1 MRTVLL
7 TFTMTL
13 AACGYDV
20 DSLGK
25 GEVDEFALATGVE
38 VVLDGRLARVTV
50 PFAAPVPDVPEQE
63 FHDEMQGMVS
73 LRLIDARTGA
83 AADVMVGEIVDGD
96 PTAVG
101 EVACTLSEDR
111 REATFAFH
119 NAGGVTLEPGQR
131 YAAQFSIATNDYVAR
146 VPAMTF
152 DVVVAN

>member
-13 AACGYDV
+13 VACGYDV
-20 DSLGK
+20 DDLGK
-25 GEVDEFALATGVE
+25 GEVDELAMSSGVE
-38 VVLDGRLARVTV
+38 VVLDGALARVIV
-50 PFAAPVPDVPEQE
+50 PFAAAVPEVPQE
-63 FHDEMQGMVS
+63 EFQDEMQGTVS

-96 PTAVG
+96 PTVVG
-101 EVACTLSEDR
+101 EVACTLNEDR

-119 NAGGVTLEPGQR
+119 NAGGVTLESGLR

-152 DVVVAN
+152 DVIVVN